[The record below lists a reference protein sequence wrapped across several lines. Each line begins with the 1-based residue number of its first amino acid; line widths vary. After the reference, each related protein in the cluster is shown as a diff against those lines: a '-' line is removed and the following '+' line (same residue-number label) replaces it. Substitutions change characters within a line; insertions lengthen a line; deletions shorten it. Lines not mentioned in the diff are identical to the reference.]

1 MAKEFA
7 SLGIIEVDGV
17 EIDLTKCDVKT
28 VTGRK
33 PVKTINRKGRVKGFA
48 KGITEYTLSLT
59 VAVPLNTPEPDW
71 DNVKDAKVTIE
82 EENGQRISY
91 LGCFTTEV
99 GTSYTTDNEE
109 VRDIQVVAL
118 DKVVE

>member
-99 GTSYTTDNEE
+99 GTGYTIDNEE
-109 VRDIQVVAL
+109 VREIQVVAL